1 MGVYRPSV
9 LPSQYKVM
17 NETFLNTATTEMYD
31 AVSFYTSSGYTAIT
45 KALLA
50 GEIKGCINSIIG
62 PSSANINDRA

>member
-50 GEIKGCINSIIG
+50 GEIKGYETIV
-62 PSSANINDRA
+62 